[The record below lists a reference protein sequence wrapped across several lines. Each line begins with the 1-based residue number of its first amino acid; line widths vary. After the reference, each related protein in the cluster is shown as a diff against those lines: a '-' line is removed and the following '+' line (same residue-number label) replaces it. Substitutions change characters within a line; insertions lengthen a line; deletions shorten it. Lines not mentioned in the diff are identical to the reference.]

1 MDRPK
6 NKNSNN
12 GPNPDTFCVAPFLH
26 QSTKTDGSI
35 KACCRAKGRIASV
48 KEFDFKDAEGT
59 TLSDAWN
66 WKKIRDLRLDLING
80 IRNDMCKVC
89 WDHEDANVES
99 MRKSMNNVQRLREA
113 KDRAAYALKNNG
125 ILNQKPT
132 WFEFKLNNNCNLKCR
147 MCGPVDSS
155 SWFKD
160 HKLVKHIKSNFG
172 ETYPEY
178 VKELG
183 LENKALLNLYNEDNF
198 WDSIESWIDQ
208 GNRFQFAGGEPLYDK
223 DHYRVLEALKNSGKD
238 LSEVELDYATNL
250 SVLKTK
256 NHNVLDYW
264 KDYKL
269 VTVGFSIDGPPG
281 INEYIRG
288 GSNINDI
295 KNNILEIR
303 SKLDNVLLKAKFT
316 TQALNVYYFPELVDW
331 LYDIGITLI
340 GVSYVS
346 FPDHMDARLWNK
358 EAKQEIIEKYEEK
371 ISSLPNDRLTA
382 KRMLKNVLNYIRNND
397 LFTEERWNRFIEWNK
412 ILDKSRNESYTN
424 FKFLE
429 RYMNNYER

>member
-125 ILNQKPT
+125 ILYQKPT